1 MRIRFPSASIADMV
15 FRVVAVDE
23 EIRPKVIYRH
33 LRLDDNVLEWSG
45 GRERERERKRPTGRA
60 TACGQHHSA
69 ATTLS

>member
-1 MRIRFPSASIADMV
+1 MV

-45 GRERERERKRPTGRA
+45 ERERQRERKRPTGRVA
-60 TACGQHHSA
+60 TCRRHEFA
-69 ATTLS
+69 AA

>member
-45 GRERERERKRPTGRA
+45 QRKRRRNGP
-60 TACGQHHSA
+60 QHAGDTNFDA
-69 ATTLS
+69 AHLS